1 MQAKWWRSG
10 FFYLVLLAVI
20 VALVFVAMSR
30 EGPSSVTLP
39 VFIEIA
45 KTQPEVD
52 TIGYWQ
58 EGEKLIGL
66 KDAEVACWTPYQET
80 PDSLTDL
87 LQQGGVNLNAVELE
101 PSFDGAPLQDKLAS
115 EREVT
120 QATFIAK
127 AKPPIDTIRQHG
139 NTLEGV
145 RDDGTIAIRT
155 AFEGNTYE
163 LRDYLEKEGVV
174 LGPDGVKLDVKPSSF
189 DWGTVALTVIL
200 PIVLLGALF
209 YFLFFRAARGAG
221 TQAFN
226 FSKSRARLSL
236 HNRPDVTF
244 ADVAGADEAKEEV
257 QEIVEFLKSPQKFQ
271 TLGGR
276 VPRGVL
282 LVGPPGTGKTLL
294 AKAIAGEAGV
304 PFYSISGSEFV
315 EMFVG
320 VGAARVR
327 DLFEQAKRNAPC
339 LIFIDEIDAVGR
351 HRGAGLGGGHDERE
365 QTLNQILAEMDG
377 FDTSVNIIVMA
388 ATNRPDILD
397 PALLRPGRFDRNI
410 VIDLP
415 DIKGR
420 RAILQV
426 HAKGKPL
433 ANESDLDTIA
443 RETPGFSGADLANLI
458 NEAAILAARR
468 GLKAIT
474 LKELEDAADRTMAG
488 PERKSRVI
496 SPREK
501 EITAFHESGHALTA
515 RLLPNADP
523 VHKISIVP
531 RRLMGGW
538 TRFLPAE
545 DRYLWTKSQFD
556 DGLAVLLG
564 GRVAEEIIFGD
575 ITTGAQSDLEQA
587 TKLARKMVAEYGM
600 SEKLGPRIFGQRQEL
615 VFLGREI
622 SEQRDYGDKIADQ
635 IDEEVLSIIQRAYK
649 KAKSILATNKGK
661 LRELAEELM
670 VHETLDEPDL
680 DRILKGL
687 APQPSPS

>member
-1 MQAKWWRSG
+1 MHAKWWHSSI
-10 FFYLVLLAVI
+10 FYILLLVVI
-20 VALVFVAMSR
+20 VALVIILTPR
-30 EGPSSVTLP
+30 ERPEAVSLP
-39 VFIEIA
+39 DFIERA
-45 KTQPEVD
+45 KPQVD
-52 TIGYWQ
+52 TIAYWQ

-66 KDAEVACWTPYQET
+66 KDGEVICWMTFAETTDDLSTLLKEEGINVNAVMLK
-80 PDSLTDL
+80 PDFDGGALEQGGNLADEHKTDL
-87 LQQGGVNLNAVELE
+87 DAFTL
-101 PSFDGAPLQDKLAS
+101 KTT
-115 EREVT
+115 T
-120 QATFIAK
+120 Q
-127 AKPPIDTIRQHG
+127 IDTILQ
-139 NTLEGV
+139 
-145 RDDGTIAIRT
+145 DGDNLMGLKENEIKIKT
-155 AFEGNTYE
+155 AFGGSTYE
-163 LRDYLEKEGVV
+163 LRTYLAEEGVI
-174 LGPDGVKLDVKPSSF
+174 LGTQGIQIDVKPAGF
-189 DWGTVALTVIL
+189 DWGTIALTVIL

-221 TQAFN
+221 TQALN
-226 FSKSRARLSL
+226 FSRSRARLSL
-236 HNRPDVTF
+236 DKRPGVTF

-294 AKAIAGEAGV
+294 AKAIAGEAKV

-327 DLFEQAKRNAPC
+327 DLFEQAKHNAPC

-377 FDTSVNIIVMA
+377 FDTNVNIIVMA

-397 PALLRPGRFDRNI
+397 PALLRPGRFDRHI

-420 RAILQV
+420 KAILEV
-426 HAKGKPL
+426 HAKDKPL
-433 ANESDLDTIA
+433 AKEVDLETIA
-443 RETPGFSGADLANLI
+443 KGTPGFSGADLANLI
-458 NEAAILAARR
+458 NEAAILAARYNR
-468 GLKAIT
+468 KDIT
-474 LKELEDAADRTMAG
+474 LKELEEATDRTMAG

-496 SPREK
+496 SAKEK
-501 EITAFHESGHALTA
+501 EITAYHESGHALTA
-515 RLLPNADP
+515 RMLPNADP

-531 RRLMGGW
+531 RRMIGGW
-538 TRFLPAE
+538 TRLLPSE

-564 GRVAEEIIFGD
+564 GRVAEEITCKD
-575 ITTGAQSDLEQA
+575 ITTGAQNDLEQA
-587 TKLARKMVAEYGM
+587 TKLARKMVVEYGM
-600 SEKLGPRIFGQRQEL
+600 SEKLGPRTFGQKQEL

-622 SEQRDYGDKIADQ
+622 SEQKNYGDKIADQ
-635 IDEEVLSIIQRAYK
+635 IDGEVYAIIERAYK
-649 KAKSILATNKGK
+649 TAKKILTANKEK
-661 LRELAEELM
+661 LKQLAEELII
-670 VHETLDEPDL
+670 HETLDEHELNRIFEDL
-680 DRILKGL
+680 VPQS
-687 APQPSPS
+687 APS

>member
-10 FFYLVLLAVI
+10 FFYLLLLVVI
-20 VALVFVAMSR
+20 V
-30 EGPSSVTLP
+30 TLIFAFMP
-39 VFIEIA
+39 GKEPKYI
-45 KTQPEVD
+45 D
-52 TIGYWQ
+52 TIGLFIDKVKDPQ
-58 EGEKLIGL
+58 EG
-66 KDAEVACWTPYQET
+66 
-80 PDSLTDL
+80 
-87 LQQGGVNLNAVELE
+87 
-101 PSFDGAPLQDKLAS
+101 
-115 EREVT
+115 
-120 QATFIAK
+120 
-127 AKPPIDTIRQHG
+127 IDTIQQDG
-139 NTLEGV
+139 DTLIALKDGEAKYKTGFIGSTPELQQLLENEGV
-145 RDDGTIAIRT
+145 DPGIVATQVP
-155 AFEGNTYE
+155 
-163 LRDYLEKEGVV
+163 GV
-174 LGPDGVKLDVKPSSF
+174 
-189 DWGTVALTVIL
+189 DWGTIGLTVIL

-226 FSKSRARLSL
+226 FSKSRARLTL
-236 HNRPDVTF
+236 DKRPEVTF

-271 TLGGR
+271 ALGGR
-276 VPRGVL
+276 IPRGVL

-294 AKAIAGEAGV
+294 AKAIAGEARV

-377 FDTSVNIIVMA
+377 FDTNANVIVMA

-397 PALLRPGRFDRNI
+397 PALLRPGRFDRHV

-420 RAILQV
+420 KAILEV

-433 ANESDLDTIA
+433 AKEVDLETVA
-443 RETPGFSGADLANLI
+443 KETPGFSGADLANII

-468 GLKAIT
+468 NRKDIT
-474 LKELEDAADRTMAG
+474 LQELEDATDRTLAG

-501 EITAFHESGHALTA
+501 EIFAYHESGHALTA
-515 RLLPNADP
+515 RMLPNADP
-523 VHKISIVP
+523 VHKVSIVS
-531 RRLMGGW
+531 RGIIGGW
-538 TRFLPAE
+538 TRLLPSE
-545 DRYLWTKSQFD
+545 DRHLGTKSQFED
-556 DGLAVLLG
+556 SLAVSLG
-564 GRVAEEIIFGD
+564 GRVAEEITFGEM
-575 ITTGAQSDLEQA
+575 TTGAQHDLEEA
-587 TKLARKMVAEYGM
+587 TKLARKMVTEYGM
-600 SEKLGPRIFGQRQEL
+600 SEKLGPRTFGQRQEL

-622 SEQRDYGDKIADQ
+622 SEQRDYSDKIAQ
-635 IDEEVLSIIQRAYK
+635 EIDEEVHNIIQRAYDT
-649 KAKSILATNKGK
+649 AKQILTGNKEK
-661 LRELAEELM
+661 LKQLAQELIA
-670 VHETLDEPDL
+670 HETLDEPEL
-680 DRILKGL
+680 DKIFEGL
-687 APQPSPS
+687 APQPTPG